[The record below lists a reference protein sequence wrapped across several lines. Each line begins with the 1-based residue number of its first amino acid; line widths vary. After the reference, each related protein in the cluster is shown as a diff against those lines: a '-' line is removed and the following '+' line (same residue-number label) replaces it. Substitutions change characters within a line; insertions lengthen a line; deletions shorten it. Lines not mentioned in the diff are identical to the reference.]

1 MINVKILK
9 SILIILLAQAILLG
23 QNNSSGY
30 PLFLKSETSYNFD
43 YYDSLD
49 IETTLYSYSN
59 GDTVL
64 QVGDF
69 YDYFSDVINYND
81 NTFFIK
87 IIQKSK
93 NTNEVTT
100 QEYFRMSPNQW
111 RKIKSNNEGTSI
123 SEVEILDNIV
133 KTDTIPFCVA
143 LQSGFAS
150 GFKIIHY
157 IDVKESKKIYARKEN
172 YD

>member
-87 IIQKSK
+87 TPLIMTLLSRYHLLKYLLKQ
-93 NTNEVTT
+93 
-100 QEYFRMSPNQW
+100 YFFSG
-111 RKIKSNNEGTSI
+111 S
-123 SEVEILDNIV
+123 
-133 KTDTIPFCVA
+133 A
-143 LQSGFAS
+143 LKA
-150 GFKIIHY
+150 
-157 IDVKESKKIYARKEN
+157 
-172 YD
+172 